1 MLFQDKYFGKVQ
13 WLAWHVLGM
22 WTPQNAKGKRLAQAL
37 KLKTL
42 HFHFSDPRS
51 Y

>member
-1 MLFQDKYFGKVQ
+1 MIGM
-13 WLAWHVLGM
+13 AWIRK
-22 WTPQNAKGKRLAQAL
+22 WTPQNAKDKGLAQAL

-42 HFHFSDPRS
+42 HFTFSDPRS